1 MYREQLRRLI
11 RQQTLKANIENLVIN
26 VEKSAFGKLV
36 LYENLISFSTISLI
50 KLIVYYKNCT
60 LSGFP
65 IVLNGKKLEERTLG
79 DLEIELGKYSPGD
92 ALMGSLRRFI
102 QLRNNITHKMLFKY
116 EKIDEL
122 SVDAMGAIKEA
133 ERLIPLFEQIR
144 KSVMGKLEKQMR
156 AFVKK

>member
-133 ERLIPLFEQIR
+133 ERLIPLFPDFCHFQ
-144 KSVMGKLEKQMR
+144 KS
-156 AFVKK
+156 